1 MYAYSMHTFSFFYV
15 TCYLLVINPHIPYV
29 VGNPDIAS
37 PFSIEDVIRPVDAK
51 FGKSKQN
58 HVR

>member
-1 MYAYSMHTFSFFYV
+1 MHTFSFFYV
-15 TCYLLVINPHIPYV
+15 TCYLLVLNHHSPYV
-29 VGNPDIAS
+29 VGNLAS

-51 FGKSKQN
+51 FGKSIQK

>member
-1 MYAYSMHTFSFFYV
+1 MHTFSFFYV